1 MLILSRRNG
10 ESFIIGE
17 DIKIT
22 VLSQRSNQVRIGI
35 EAPRSLPIHRE
46 EVLLRQANQEV
57 IIENI
62 SQSSDDKAPSTAETT
77 PTSQSATKQPTETA
91 RSHPKAVVLED

>member
-10 ESFIIGE
+10 ESFVIGE

-35 EAPRSLPIHRE
+35 DAPRELPVFRE
-46 EVLLRQANQEV
+46 EVLERRKQKARAQADERAPATTSINQPEKEEV
-57 IIENI
+57 
-62 SQSSDDKAPSTAETT
+62 
-77 PTSQSATKQPTETA
+77 
-91 RSHPKAVVLED
+91 V

>member
-10 ESFIIGE
+10 ESFFIGE

-35 EAPRSLPIHRE
+35 DAPRALPVHRE
-46 EVLLRQANQEV
+46 EVLERKKRQAEDK
-57 IIENI
+57 
-62 SQSSDDKAPSTAETT
+62 SDDNST
-77 PTSQSATKQPTETA
+77 P
-91 RSHPKAVVLED
+91 RLEVEGG

>member
-17 DIKIT
+17 NIKIT

-35 EAPRSLPIHRE
+35 DAPRSLPVHRE
-46 EVLLRQANQEV
+46 EVLERRKAQAELEAAAEQ
-57 IIENI
+57 
-62 SQSSDDKAPSTAETT
+62 ETT
-77 PTSQSATKQPTETA
+77 TAQSNTEQNH
-91 RSHPKAVVLED
+91 SIVENE

>member
-10 ESFIIGE
+10 ESFVIGD

-35 EAPRSLPIHRE
+35 EAPRSMPVHRE
-46 EVLLRQANQEV
+46 EVIARREKEAAQNQ
-57 IIENI
+57 
-62 SQSSDDKAPSTAETT
+62 SRATSRQSSSTTD
-77 PTSQSATKQPTETA
+77 TSLKTELVIE
-91 RSHPKAVVLED
+91 RD

>member
-10 ESFIIGE
+10 ESFIIGD

-35 EAPRSLPIHRE
+35 DAPRDLPVFRE
-46 EVLLRQANQEV
+46 EVLNRQKQTQSTTESTQTGEKPNE
-57 IIENI
+57 ENTSEEKQKQCEI
-62 SQSSDDKAPSTAETT
+62 AEELT
-77 PTSQSATKQPTETA
+77 
-91 RSHPKAVVLED
+91 D

>member
-17 DIKIT
+17 NIKIT

-35 EAPRSLPIHRE
+35 DAPRDLPVFRE
-46 EVLLRQANQEV
+46 EVLDRRKGSALSPA
-57 IIENI
+57 ENKKTATHGDI
-62 SQSSDDKAPSTAETT
+62 SPVTT
-77 PTSQSATKQPTETA
+77 RP
-91 RSHPKAVVLED
+91 

>member
-10 ESFIIGE
+10 ESIIIGE

-35 EAPRSLPIHRE
+35 EAPRSLPVYRE
-46 EVLLRQANQEV
+46 EVLLRQTKQE
-57 IIENI
+57 IAIENVTPNNDIPVTSKRFAGSTFI
-62 SQSSDDKAPSTAETT
+62 SDTSTEV
-77 PTSQSATKQPTETA
+77 QN
-91 RSHPKAVVLED
+91 KAVALED

>member
-10 ESFIIGE
+10 ESFVIGD

-35 EAPRSLPIHRE
+35 DAPRELPVFRE
-46 EVLLRQANQEV
+46 EV
-57 IIENI
+57 IERR
-62 SQSSDDKAPSTAETT
+62 KAQGQKVVTPSKPVKPQIETV
-77 PTSQSATKQPTETA
+77 SF
-91 RSHPKAVVLED
+91 D

>member
-35 EAPRSLPIHRE
+35 DAPRDLPVFRE
-46 EVLLRQANQEV
+46 EVLERRKAQASQQQDQDRNQAGDSIGPAKRAQTE
-57 IIENI
+57 
-62 SQSSDDKAPSTAETT
+62 P
-77 PTSQSATKQPTETA
+77 AT
-91 RSHPKAVVLED
+91 VD

>member
-10 ESFIIGE
+10 ESFVIGE

-35 EAPRSLPIHRE
+35 DAPRELPVFRE
-46 EVLLRQANQEV
+46 EVLERRKAQGQQTPDHQQNEKEDQLPHDVKQAMLEQ
-57 IIENI
+57 
-62 SQSSDDKAPSTAETT
+62 AE
-77 PTSQSATKQPTETA
+77 
-91 RSHPKAVVLED
+91 

>member
-35 EAPRSLPIHRE
+35 EAPRSLPVYRE
-46 EVLLRQANQEV
+46 EVLLRQTKQNASAETSFPINGNSTTQPPQEHF
-57 IIENI
+57 
-62 SQSSDDKAPSTAETT
+62 SPSTTEAK
-77 PTSQSATKQPTETA
+77 PTIKTKKRTVA
-91 RSHPKAVVLED
+91 LED

>member
-10 ESFIIGE
+10 ESFVIGE

-35 EAPRSLPIHRE
+35 DAPRELPVFRE
-46 EVLLRQANQEV
+46 EVLERRKQKARAQADERAPTANSINQPEKEEV
-57 IIENI
+57 
-62 SQSSDDKAPSTAETT
+62 
-77 PTSQSATKQPTETA
+77 
-91 RSHPKAVVLED
+91 V